1 MIVVAE
7 LIWPEGLQVLGR
19 AGAVRY
25 DPELHR
31 RAGELAAALAGAEAL
46 VVRNRTRVTADLLAL
61 APRLRVVGR
70 LGAGLDNVDVA
81 ACRRRGVEVVYAPA
95 ANAVSV
101 AEMTL
106 ALLLALARRLPQ
118 ADAHVRAGG
127 WDRQAFAGTE
137 LAGKVL
143 GILGFGRI
151 GRLVAERARPF
162 GLTLLTAHPRLAP
175 EHPDLARLGVRLVTL
190 DHLLAQS
197 DFLVVL
203 LPLNATTRGFLDARA
218 LARLKP
224 GAFLIAVG
232 RGGVV
237 DEAALAAALEEG
249 RLGGAALDVRAAEPP
264 APGDPVT
271 ERLNRLP
278 NVILTPHVAGLTEE
292 AQRRTCAQVA
302 EDVLRVLSGR
312 PPLHPAPPA

>member
-7 LIWPEGLQVLGR
+7 LIWPEGLQVLAR

-25 DPELHR
+25 EPELHR
-31 RAGELAAALAGAEAL
+31 RADDLAAALAGAEAL

-95 ANAVSV
+95 ANVVSV

-127 WDRQAFAGTE
+127 WDRQAFVGVE
-137 LAGKVL
+137 LAGKAL
-143 GILGFGRI
+143 GILGFGRV

-162 GLTLLTAHPRLAP
+162 GMRLLTAHPRLRP
-175 EHPDLARLGVRLVTL
+175 DDPDLTRLGVQLL
-190 DHLLAQS
+190 PFDELLAAS
-197 DFLVVL
+197 DLLAVL
-203 LPLNATTRGFLDARA
+203 LPLNQTTCGLLDARA
-218 LARLKP
+218 LARLRP
-224 GAFLIAVG
+224 GSLLVAVG

-264 APGDPVT
+264 APGDPVAG
-271 ERLNRLP
+271 RLHRLP
-278 NVILTPHVAGLTEE
+278 NVILTPHVAALTAE
-292 AQRRTCAQVA
+292 AQRRTCVQVA
-302 EDVLRVLSGR
+302 EDVGRVLAGQA
-312 PPLHPAPPA
+312 PLNPAPTA